1 MGRNEAQQVRC
12 RAHLHSSVHHSFLS
26 PQKKIRRKR
35 KALTT
40 SGRRSEGSIAG
51 RRSQRRRGDS
61 GSTNHQGNK
70 TGGGGAEMGSPLGGW
85 PSYNPHNFS
94 QLVPA
99 DPSAQP
105 SVGQHFPSLAIS
117 SLIYSN

>member
-1 MGRNEAQQVRC
+1 MARNEAQQVRC
-12 RAHLHSSVHHSFLS
+12 RAHPTSIHQFITPFS
-26 PQKKIRRKR
+26 PKKKEKKKKTANHQRKTKLRR
-35 KALTT
+35 ASPESETA
-40 SGRRSEGSIAG
+40 RRF
-51 RRSQRRRGDS
+51 RL
-61 GSTNHQGNK
+61 NKPQGNK